1 MDTTLIIVIAI
12 GAISIICLFAILLSS
27 RTQSNPSAEFS
38 PALSRREP
46 PSKQPNV
53 RREGVSPQPV
63 PAAKRSD
70 TKKDPK
76 ERLRERLVQAGLYKR
91 NSKSFFYFLQFIFVA
106 IPFVIGFVAYTF
118 GLVSIRQAG
127 VLAAITG
134 IGGIITP
141 GLWLD
146 YRKSARQVKL
156 RRALP
161 DALDVLTVCVEA
173 GLSLTAAIVHVS
185 KELVTAHPM
194 LANEMMIVH
203 REIQMG
209 MTTGKALKNLAQRFD
224 VEELRSLASVIEQS
238 ERFGASV
245 SAALKVYAESLRI
258 RRMQKAQS
266 RAQKAAVKL
275 LFPTVLC
282 IFPALLVV
290 ILGPAAFEIFQ
301 TMRDVTN

>member
-12 GAISIICLFAILLSS
+12 GAISIICLFALLLSS
-27 RTQSNPSAEFS
+27 RTQSTPSAEFS
-38 PALSRREP
+38 PALSRQHA
-46 PSKQPNV
+46 PSKPTKV
-53 RREGVSPQPV
+53 RVAGTAPLPV
-63 PAAKRSD
+63 PANRPE
-70 TKKDPK
+70 TKKGPK

-106 IPFVIGFVAYTF
+106 IPFVIGFIAYTF
-118 GLVSIRQAG
+118 GLVSIREAG

-245 SAALKVYAESLRI
+245 SAALKVYAESLRV

-301 TMRDVTN
+301 TMQDVTN

>member
-1 MDTTLIIVIAI
+1 MDPTLIIVVAI
-12 GAISIICLFAILLSS
+12 GVISLLCLFAILMSS
-27 RTQSNPSAEFS
+27 RVQTPTAEFS
-38 PALSRREP
+38 LSVAQNDTQSQQ
-46 PSKQPNV
+46 SKV
-53 RREGVSPQPV
+53 RLDSARPFKV
-63 PAAKRSD
+63 PASRPKPNQG
-70 TKKDPK
+70 PK

-106 IPFVIGFVAYTF
+106 IPFVIGFIAYTF

-127 VLAAITG
+127 VLAAVTG
-134 IGGIITP
+134 IAGIITP

-146 YRKSARQVKL
+146 HRKSKRQVKL

-173 GLSLTAAIVHVS
+173 GLSLNAAIAHVS
-185 KELVTAHPM
+185 RELFTAHPM

-209 MTTGKALKNLAQRFD
+209 TTTGKALKNLALRFD
-224 VEELRSLASVIEQS
+224 IEELRSLASVIEQS

-258 RRMQKAQS
+258 RRMQTAQS
-266 RAQKAAVKL
+266 RAQRAAVML
-275 LFPTVLC
+275 LFPTILC